1 MPLEDDAFRG
11 VLTRK
16 WRLSRDG
23 ESRNAVGA
31 LRFGCGAVAEH
42 KEKTVGAVTRME
54 RSAINEAIAHFE
66 KGFGLIRLRIIAQAQ
81 DFRGPLFFAALLND
95 EERVGVR
102 LGRDEDWRAQTG
114 VRESLFDGVGQ
125 RRIGRTDHTGSGPGN
140 PAVDAVRWFGGGLK
154 DTMSKR
160 SNSQAQENDQTHSRA
175 TDRSQE
181 NLGLEGCS
189 FSGG

>member
-16 WRLSRDG
+16 WRPTRNG

-42 KEKTVGAVTRME
+42 KEKTVGAIARME
-54 RSAINEAIAHFE
+54 RNAINEAIAHFE
-66 KGFGLIRLRIIAQAQ
+66 KRFDLIRLRVISQAQ

-95 EERVGVR
+95 QKRVGVR
-102 LGRDEDWRAQTG
+102 LRRDEDRRAQTG

-125 RRIGRTDHTGSGPGN
+125 RRIGRTDHTGNGPGN
-140 PAVDAVRWFGGGLK
+140 PAVDAVGWFGVGLK
-154 DTMSKR
+154 DTMSKS
-160 SNSQAQENDQTHSRA
+160 SNSQAQENDQTPDSARARSNTCSR
-175 TDRSQE
+175 
-181 NLGLEGCS
+181 
-189 FSGG
+189 F